1 MTYQVGYLWDII
13 KNIEAVKLPAL
24 NNAVRLIDKKI
35 MELQQNPLDQEVKD
49 KVDKIYSDHY
59 EGDHTIVKQIE
70 EQMNGMKSEVET
82 ISDQFKTVIQNQDFL
97 TNYSNFNEMK
107 ETIDRVDKN
116 IAMIGDASKLN
127 ALLDT
132 YDSLIARLEVI
143 GDLELKQIEGFGK
156 ESEDVSLSSYLS
168 SLEEVLH
175 TVSTILLGT
184 TELKSL
190 SEYVKASFNDR
201 LQELETKTS
210 NLITIDNMESFV
222 KSEIAAELPTSQT
235 NYDTTV
241 IIPRE
246 NALEEKINGKTDVAT
261 VESMIEE
268 NSTTLTETIGNQ
280 TDTKINAALS
290 SYSTSEA
297 IGNQIDT
304 KVNSALSSYST
315 TEAMQAHVDTEI
327 KNNNNAKD
335 VEIARD
341 YYNKHQI
348 DITLNDYY
356 TKSQVDAAI
365 QSGVGGI
372 DLKNY
377 YTKSEVD
384 TEIGNVSSLV
394 DIINDS
400 YLDRTQGEED
410 TLGVRSIVLGTYI
423 EQDGA
428 PAQYIPGLY
437 DVVHSYKV
445 TSGSEETLK
454 HGLMDYVLLGY
465 KNEGEETTSDGLVQQ
480 LLEIQRHELATPI
493 ERLRTNYPMPSP
505 PTRVTDTL
513 DWIFDYIVTIDNDVI
528 NTQKDVVE
536 IKERLDQMES
546 SNGTLV
552 AAINHANTNQINGLV
567 GKDFPYK
574 QSFAINPTTGAEV
587 TLTRSEQFTDG
598 SINFQHV
605 YIHSSEVDT
614 LSLAVTETSST
625 IDLSKLDLKTIHIGG
640 ITTKEIK
647 LILKEKTEGRI
658 NVIIDCSSEMKK
670 ISCVADTNDTA
681 LTTPITYVLQAYVTD
696 FNGSTV
702 EEYKTQISTNYLSV
716 VADKDVVYVVQMPFA

>member
-24 NNAVRLIDKKI
+24 NNAVRLVDKKL
-35 MELQQNPLDQEVKD
+35 MDLQQNPLDQEVKE

-59 EGDHTIVKQIE
+59 EGENTIVKQIE
-70 EQMNGMKSEVET
+70 EQMKGMKSDVDVMSE
-82 ISDQFKTVIQNQDFL
+82 QFKTVIQNQDFL

-107 ETIDRVDKN
+107 ETVDRVDKN

-127 ALLDT
+127 ALLET

-143 GDLELKQIEGFGK
+143 GDLELQQIEGFGK

-175 TVSTILLGT
+175 AVSTILLGT

-190 SEYVKASFNDR
+190 TEYVKSSFNDR
-201 LQELETKTS
+201 IQELETKTS

-222 KSEIAAELPTSQT
+222 KSEVASELSYAQS
-235 NYDTTV
+235 NYDQTV

-246 NALEEKINGKTDVAT
+246 NAIEAKIDSKVDTAT
-261 VESMIEE
+261 VESMISQ
-268 NSTTLTETIGNQ
+268 NSTTLTESINNSINTTLSNYYDKTGTETCIDNKIESHTIVRR
-280 TDTKINAALS
+280 D
-290 SYSTSEA
+290 E
-297 IGNQIDT
+297 
-304 KVNSALSSYST
+304 V
-315 TEAMQAHVDTEI
+315 
-327 KNNNNAKD
+327 
-335 VEIARD
+335 ARD
-341 YYNKHQI
+341 YYNKTQV
-348 DITLNDYY
+348 DTTLGDYY
-356 TKSQVDAAI
+356 KKSEVDAAI

-372 DLKNY
+372 DLKDY
-377 YTKSEVD
+377 YKKSEVD
-384 TEIGNVSSLV
+384 SEINSVNSLI

-437 DVVHSYKV
+437 DVVHSYKIN
-445 TSGSEETLK
+445 SNGEETLK

-465 KNEGEETTSDGLVQQ
+465 KNEGEEITRDGLVQQ
-480 LLEIQRHELATPI
+480 MLELQCHAIASPL
-493 ERLRTNYPMPSP
+493 ERLRTDYPLPAQK
-505 PTRVTDTL
+505 THLTDTI
-513 DWIFDYIVTIDNDVI
+513 DWMLNYSVIIDNDVMTNKADI
-528 NTQKDVVE
+528 VE
-536 IKERLDQMES
+536 VKERLDQMEN

-552 AAINHANTNQINGLV
+552 TAINHANTNQINGLV

-587 TLTRSEQFTDG
+587 TLTRPDQLTDG

-605 YIHSSEVDT
+605 YIHSSEIDT
-614 LSLAVTETSST
+614 LSLEVTETSST
-625 IDLSKLDLKTIHIGG
+625 IDLSKLDVKTIHIGG
-640 ITTKEIK
+640 ITTKELK

-658 NVIIDCSSEMKK
+658 NVIVDCSSTMKK
-670 ISCVADTNDTA
+670 ITCVGIDDAA

-696 FNGSTV
+696 FNGSTA

-716 VADKDVVYVVQMPFA
+716 ITDKDVVYLVQMQFA

>member
-24 NNAVRLIDKKI
+24 NNAVRLIDKKL

-59 EGDHTIVKQIE
+59 EGENTIVKQIE
-70 EQMNGMKSEVET
+70 DQMVGMKSELET
-82 ISDQFKTVIQNQDFL
+82 MSDQFKTVIQNQDFL

-107 ETIDRVDKN
+107 ETVDRVDKN

-127 ALLDT
+127 ALLET

-143 GDLELKQIEGFGK
+143 GDLDLKSIEGFGK
-156 ESEDVSLSSYLS
+156 DSENVSLSSYLS
-168 SLEEVLH
+168 SLEQVLH
-175 TVSTILLGT
+175 AVSTVLLGT

-190 SEYVKASFNDR
+190 SEYVKTNFNDR
-201 LQELETKTS
+201 IQELETKTS
-210 NLITIDNMESFV
+210 NLITIDNMELFV
-222 KSEIAAELPTSQT
+222 RSEVTNRLDAAQST
-235 NYDTTV
+235 YDESV

-246 NALEEKINGKTDVAT
+246 NALEEKIDAKANLDT
-261 VESMIEE
+261 VVQLIEQ
-268 NSTTLTETIGNQ
+268 NSTTLTETM
-280 TDTKINAALS
+280 DA
-290 SYSTSEA
+290 
-297 IGNQIDT
+297 
-304 KVNSALSSYST
+304 KVGSALSSALSNYSN
-315 TEAMQAHVDTEI
+315 TEAM
-327 KNNNNAKD
+327 NNYVTQQIESHD
-335 VEIARD
+335 SEIARD
-341 YYNKHQI
+341 YYNKTQI
-348 DITLNDYY
+348 DTTFNSYY
-356 TKSQVDAAI
+356 KKSEVDAAI

-384 TEIGNVSSLV
+384 TEIGNINSLV

-437 DVVHSYKV
+437 DVIHSYKIN
-445 TSGSEETLK
+445 SNGEETVK

-465 KNEGEETTSDGLVQQ
+465 KNENEEITRDGLVQQ
-480 LLEIQRHELATPI
+480 LYDLQTHVLRSRF
-493 ERLRTNYPMPSP
+493 ERLRQDLALRTES
-505 PTRVTDTL
+505 VKLTDTL
-513 DWIFDYIVTIDNDVI
+513 NWLFEYVIISDNDVMTNKADI
-528 NTQKDVVE
+528 VE
-536 IKERLDQMES
+536 VKERLDQMEN

-552 AAINHANTNQINGLV
+552 SAINHANTNQINGLV

-587 TLTRSEQFTDG
+587 TLTRPDQLTDG
-598 SINFQHV
+598 SINYQHV
-605 YIHSSEVDT
+605 YIHSSEIDT
-614 LSLAVTETSST
+614 LSLDVSETSST

-640 ITTKEIK
+640 ITTKELK

-658 NVIIDCSSEMKK
+658 NVIVDCSSTMKK
-670 ISCVADTNDTA
+670 ITCVGIDDAA

-696 FNGSTV
+696 FNGSTA

-716 VADKDVVYVVQMPFA
+716 VTDKDVVYLVQMPFA

>member
-24 NNAVRLIDKKI
+24 NNAVRLIDKKL

-59 EGDHTIVKQIE
+59 EGENTIVKQIE

-132 YDSLIARLEVI
+132 YDSLISRLEVI
-143 GDLELKQIEGFGK
+143 GDLELTAIEGFGK
-156 ESEDVSLSSYLS
+156 ESEDVSLASYLY
-168 SLEEVLH
+168 SLEQVLH
-175 TVSTILLGT
+175 AVSTVLLGT

-222 KSEIAAELPTSQT
+222 RSEIANELPTSQAT
-235 NYDTTV
+235 YDQTV

-246 NALEEKINGKTDVAT
+246 NALALALEQKINGKTDVAA
-261 VESMIEE
+261 VETMIEE
-268 NSTTLTETIGNQ
+268 NSTALTETISNQ
-280 TDTKINAALS
+280 VDTKVSTALS
-290 SYSTSEA
+290 SYT
-297 IGNQIDT
+297 D
-304 KVNSALSSYST
+304 
-315 TEAMQAHVDTEI
+315 TEAMNTYIEEQLKSNKILIRMD
-327 KNNNNAKD
+327 
-335 VEIARD
+335 IARD
-341 YYNKHQI
+341 YYNKSQMDATLADYYTKKQI
-348 DITLNDYY
+348 DPKFNDYY
-356 TKSQVDAAI
+356 TKTQVDEAI

-372 DLKNY
+372 DLTNY

-384 TEIGNVSSLV
+384 TEIGNVNSLV

-445 TSGSEETLK
+445 NTDGVETVK
-454 HGLMDYVLLGY
+454 YGLMDYVLLGY
-465 KNEGEETTSDGLVQQ
+465 KNEGEDFTRGGLVDQ
-480 LLEIQRHELATPI
+480 LIEIQRHELATPI
-493 ERLRTNYPMPSP
+493 ERLRVDYPMPAP

-513 DWIFDYIVTIDNDVI
+513 DWIFDYVATIDNDVI
-528 NTQKDVVE
+528 TNKNGIKE
-536 IKERLDQMES
+536 INERLDQMES

-552 AAINHANTNQINGLV
+552 AAINHGNTNQINGLV

-574 QSFAINPTTGAEV
+574 QSFGINPMTGAEV

-598 SINFQHV
+598 SINFQHM

-614 LSLAVTETSST
+614 LSLDITETSST

-640 ITTKEIK
+640 VATKEIK
-647 LILKEKTEGRI
+647 LILKEKSEGRI
-658 NVIIDCSSEMKK
+658 NVIVDSNPEMKK
-670 ISCVADTNDTA
+670 ITCVADTNDTA
-681 LTTPITYVLQAYVTD
+681 LTTPITYVLQAYATD
-696 FNGSTV
+696 FNGSTA
-702 EEYKTQISTNYLSV
+702 EEYKTQISTNCLSV
-716 VADKDVVYVVQMPFA
+716 VADKDVVYVVQMPFV